1 MIWHSNL
8 RADPTAWLLEPDNPS
23 ARYLALAQLLDRAAD
38 GPEAL
43 SAQSA
48 ITTARPARAIL
59 EAQYVGPEDAAQPAG
74 YWIKPDIGYSPKYRA
89 TVWQLIFLAQLG
101 APRVQPIQRA
111 CEYVLQ
117 HSRQATDGR
126 FIAARSQYAAIDCLN
141 GNLLWALQRFGF
153 ADDAGVVQ
161 AREATAQAAARR
173 GFACHHNGD
182 RPCAW
187 GAVKVLR
194 AFLEL
199 PPARR
204 SAAVEATIGCGT
216 ELLLSVPIVEA
227 AYPAIRAASER
238 WFALAFPLDYS
249 ADLLEVATVLA
260 LAGCAGHPHLQAVV
274 RWLLDRQD
282 ADGRWMLEHTPGKTW
297 GGFGELGRPNKWV
310 TLRALRLLKMLG

>member
-1 MIWHSNL
+1 M
-8 RADPTAWLLEPDNPS
+8 
-23 ARYLALAQLLDRAAD
+23 
-38 GPEAL
+38 
-43 SAQSA
+43 
-48 ITTARPARAIL
+48 
-59 EAQYVGPEDAAQPAG
+59 
-74 YWIKPDIGYSPKYRA
+74 
-89 TVWQLIFLAQLG
+89 
-101 APRVQPIQRA
+101 
-111 CEYVLQ
+111 
-117 HSRQATDGR
+117 
-126 FIAARSQYAAIDCLN
+126 
-141 GNLLWALQRFGF
+141 
-153 ADDAGVVQ
+153 
-161 AREATAQAAARR
+161 
-173 GFACHHNGD
+173 
-182 RPCAW
+182 
-187 GAVKVLR
+187 LR

-249 ADLLEVATVLA
+249 ADLLEGATVLA